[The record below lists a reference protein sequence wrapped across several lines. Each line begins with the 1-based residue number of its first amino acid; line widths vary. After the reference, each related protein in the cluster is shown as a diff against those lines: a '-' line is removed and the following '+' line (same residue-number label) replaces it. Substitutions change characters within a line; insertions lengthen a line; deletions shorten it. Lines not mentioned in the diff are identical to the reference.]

1 MPTHT
6 TFILHDIGSPSHR
19 NKKKERKGIQIGRE
33 EVKLSLYTD
42 DMILYMENPKDS
54 ILKLPKLL
62 INEFSKV
69 ARYKINIQKLVA
81 FLYNKNE
88 NLEKKYKN
96 TIPFKIEPPKIKYLI
111 INLTKEV
118 KDLYA

>member
-1 MPTHT
+1 MT
-6 TFILHDIGSPSHR
+6 I
-19 NKKKERKGIQIGRE
+19 
-33 EVKLSLYTD
+33 
-42 DMILYMENPKDS
+42 ENPKDS

-88 NLEKKYKN
+88 SLEKKYRN
-96 TIPFKIEPPKIKYLI
+96 TIPFKIEPPKIKYLM